1 MPRFLKAVTIF
12 LLTASVPAGLAA
24 QTSNLS
30 KAAGRY
36 VAGAYQGITNS
47 VIGGPYATGTVNIQL
62 AHPWIETP
70 DGRTIYPYSTSL
82 PVTIFNSS
90 GSETLTPSA
99 VSNCSSNS
107 PAPCT
112 IAVTASNAHG
122 QGDYVMSGTGGLYE
136 AAYDANANGGGVVV
150 VDPSSGATATNVTN
164 ARALYANVGIEDE
177 KTAANGI
184 ASPSVLLTAVGTGTA
199 TASSTLFL
207 LAAGAATNAFTNT
220 TATNATFI
228 APRTGTLRNSQCTA
242 TTGGV
247 NASSGAVTVRSAA
260 VSSGTF
266 SNTTLTATFG
276 TGTTANDTTHTANV
290 TLGQPL
296 QIQVTSQAAETLAG
310 VVCTL
315 QLN

>member
-24 QTSNLS
+24 QTSSLS

-36 VAGAYQGITNS
+36 VAGAYEGIGNG
-47 VIGGPYATGTVNIQL
+47 VIGGRYATGTVSIQL

-112 IAVTASNAHG
+112 ITVTASNVHG

-136 AAYDANANGGGVVV
+136 AAFDANSNGGGNVVV
-150 VDPSSGATATNVTN
+150 GPSSSATASNATN
-164 ARALYANVGIEDE
+164 ARALYPHVGI
-177 KTAANGI
+177 
-184 ASPSVLLTAVGTGTA
+184 
-199 TASSTLFL
+199 
-207 LAAGAATNAFTNT
+207 
-220 TATNATFI
+220 
-228 APRTGTLRNSQCTA
+228 Q
-242 TTGGV
+242 
-247 NASSGAVTVRSAA
+247 
-260 VSSGTF
+260 
-266 SNTTLTATFG
+266 
-276 TGTTANDTTHTANV
+276 H
-290 TLGQPL
+290 
-296 QIQVTSQAAETLAG
+296 
-310 VVCTL
+310 
-315 QLN
+315 